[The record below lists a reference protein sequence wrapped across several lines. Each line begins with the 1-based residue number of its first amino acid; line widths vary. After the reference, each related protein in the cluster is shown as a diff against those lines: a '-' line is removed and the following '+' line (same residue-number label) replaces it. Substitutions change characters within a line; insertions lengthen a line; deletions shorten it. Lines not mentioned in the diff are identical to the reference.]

1 MIRSRRLVLAATV
14 VALGLTACGDPNT
27 TTPLADKP
35 PVIHLA
41 SSQSSG
47 GGFAP
52 APAAARAQG
61 AADTKIAFAAPTNF
75 VYGGQFPDLGSS
87 AGSWFFDPK
96 QQPDLDRIAK
106 LAASLGVAGDVRV
119 VPTEQGGGWAVGPQD
134 YSSAVLTVSPDG
146 MHSWYLTASPVTSVG
161 YACASGT
168 ATVGAVAPPAVGAP
182 DTTALPADAGLDTV
196 APDTA
201 TTEPVVS
208 PDCPAPP
215 PAPAGVPTKDEA
227 VAKAKQL
234 FADWGYDVNS
244 YQFDDVYADQY
255 GATVTAYLT
264 LDGMR
269 APLQLSVGFGENAAV
284 TFASGFF
291 GVPQRGADYPTVG
304 PAAGLDRLNKQQDN
318 LIGGPGE
325 GRGVRGINQV
335 APEPAIAVA
344 PCTSEAAAADN
355 CSPVDASQPVT
366 VSLNSVKPD
375 LTMVWDAD
383 NTIWLLPAYT
393 FGTADGGLYTVIA
406 VDDAYIQQPAA
417 DPTGT
422 APGTVPGT
430 DPNIA
435 PTPPSVGTAP
445 VDVTETSTFAA
456 TLPAGQPA
464 PGGVDTTETVPTTIP

>member
-1 MIRSRRLVLAATV
+1 
-14 VALGLTACGDPNT
+14 
-27 TTPLADKP
+27 
-35 PVIHLA
+35 
-41 SSQSSG
+41 
-47 GGFAP
+47 
-52 APAAARAQG
+52 
-61 AADTKIAFAAPTNF
+61 
-75 VYGGQFPDLGSS
+75 
-87 AGSWFFDPK
+87 
-96 QQPDLDRIAK
+96 
-106 LAASLGVAGDVRV
+106 
-119 VPTEQGGGWAVGPQD
+119 
-134 YSSAVLTVSPDG
+134 
-146 MHSWYLTASPVTSVG
+146 
-161 YACASGT
+161 
-168 ATVGAVAPPAVGAP
+168 
-182 DTTALPADAGLDTV
+182 
-196 APDTA
+196 
-201 TTEPVVS
+201 
-208 PDCPAPP
+208 
-215 PAPAGVPTKDEA
+215 VPTKDEA

-284 TFASGFF
+284 TFASGYF

-318 LIGGPGE
+318 LIGGPGK
-325 GRGVRGINQV
+325 GRGVGGINQV

-344 PCTSEAAAADN
+344 PCTPEAAASDS
-355 CSPVDASQPVT
+355 CSAVDASQPVT
-366 VSLNSVKPD
+366 VTLNSVKPD

-422 APGTVPGT
+422 VPGT

-435 PTPPSVGTAP
+435 PTPPPVGTSP
-445 VDVTETSTFAA
+445 VDVTETSTGAA
-456 TLPAGQPA
+456 TLPAAQPA
-464 PGGVDTTETVPTTIP
+464 PAGVDTTETVPTTAP